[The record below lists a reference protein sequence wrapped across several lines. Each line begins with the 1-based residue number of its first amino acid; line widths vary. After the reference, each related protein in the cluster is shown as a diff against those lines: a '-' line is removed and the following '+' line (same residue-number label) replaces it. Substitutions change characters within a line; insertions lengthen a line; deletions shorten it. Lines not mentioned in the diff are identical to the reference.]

1 MERQD
6 TDMEARGPSNVN
18 IVDAAASH
26 PRCSLRSTDSI
37 NKGESSAPGYTHTI
51 APYFLQPDE
60 TETGHRCP
68 ILQWRSCKE
77 STVMSYPYTH

>member
-51 APYFLQPDE
+51 APYFLQQQTKQRQDIAAPFYSGD
-60 TETGHRCP
+60 P
-68 ILQWRSCKE
+68 ARSRR
-77 STVMSYPYTH
+77 